1 MEVELLICSLKI
13 MLLLVINGISRVY
26 RAKQEINMKKEYKG
40 ATNLDLCCAM
50 WFAQNT
56 MVLGI

>member
-1 MEVELLICSLKI
+1 LICSLKI